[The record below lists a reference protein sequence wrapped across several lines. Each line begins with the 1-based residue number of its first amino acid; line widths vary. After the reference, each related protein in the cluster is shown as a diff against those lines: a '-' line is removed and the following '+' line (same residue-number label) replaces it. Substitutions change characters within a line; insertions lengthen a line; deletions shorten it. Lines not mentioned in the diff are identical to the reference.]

1 MEDLEKSIKYMK
13 DKIKRDSKKLYEL
26 DVKIKSAEE
35 IYNNSKTL
43 NNQINLVMLKNDKT
57 NLKAELFLM
66 KDNLEVL
73 EQRLLSEQQS
83 QPQ

>member
-66 KDNLEVL
+66 KDNLEIL